1 MAQLVGYLLYKL
13 EDMNLIPRSHIKK
26 KKKKEARYDD
36 SALIIPLMGGN
47 THRSLRLRS
56 QPAQSK

>member
-26 KKKKEARYDD
+26 KKKKKQGMMTQH
-36 SALIIPLMGGN
+36 L
-47 THRSLRLRS
+47 
-56 QPAQSK
+56 